1 MEPTIFIPTNYTD
14 AGKLLGMF
22 EIRNVVECACLC
34 IPISLLC
41 ILLSPF
47 GLTGTIILIM
57 VLDISVGG
65 FALIG
70 IQDYSLL
77 TFLRIYKRYK
87 RFTSLYQLP
96 MKLQDILFEGIILA
110 PDEIHV
116 IPEKPSCY
124 NPETDNPYPLC
135 VGNGSDACKSCCLYV
150 DLDYNSYE

>member
-14 AGKLLGMF
+14 AGKLFGMF

-34 IPISLLC
+34 IPITLLC

-57 VLDISVGG
+57 LLDITIGG

-70 IQDYSLL
+70 IQDNSLL

-87 RFTSLYQLP
+87 DNKR
-96 MKLQDILFEGIILA
+96 IITYRGTQW
-110 PDEIHV
+110 V
-116 IPEKPSCY
+116 KKK
-124 NPETDNPYPLC
+124 
-135 VGNGSDACKSCCLYV
+135 V
-150 DLDYNSYE
+150 

>member
-22 EIRNVVECACLC
+22 EIRNVVESACLC
-34 IPISLLC
+34 IPLTLLG

-47 GLTGTIILIM
+47 GLTGTIIIIL

-77 TFLRIYKRYK
+77 TFLRIYKHYK
-87 RFTSLYQLP
+87 DNKR
-96 MKLQDILFEGIILA
+96 IITYRGTQW
-110 PDEIHV
+110 V
-116 IPEKPSCY
+116 KKK
-124 NPETDNPYPLC
+124 
-135 VGNGSDACKSCCLYV
+135 V
-150 DLDYNSYE
+150 